1 MHMNEQLF
9 NKRTHGK
16 NVQIIVLS
24 SIILITIPKNKNPCD
39 NFINSKNNIFFDRA
53 GPGGPIEV
61 DTWGWKGNPAG
72 KKEVDRN
79 DKATI

>member
-24 SIILITIPKNKNPCD
+24 SIILITIPKK
-39 NFINSKNNIFFDRA
+39 
-53 GPGGPIEV
+53 
-61 DTWGWKGNPAG
+61 
-72 KKEVDRN
+72 
-79 DKATI
+79 